1 MWSETIVRY
10 SLIALVA
17 GLIAFVAT
25 PLTLMAARRLR
36 LVDKPGPHKFHIAP
50 VPVLGGIAI
59 WAAIIGSLLIFGG
72 GREYRELAVIMIGG
86 TLIAIVGLV
95 DDRVDL
101 GPRGKIFGQIIAMLV
116 VAIGGVS
123 VNIFDTEWLNIGLTV
138 LWGVC
143 VINAIN
149 LQDNMDGL
157 AAGTSAVAAAA
168 FLLLAVLNG
177 QILVASLAS
186 ALLGACL
193 GFLFY
198 NYQPAVSFMGDTGSM
213 LLGITLAVLG
223 IKLTFPDISHSQTWM
238 VPVLVLG
245 VPLFDTVL
253 VVVSRVRRG
262 KLWWQ
267 GGVDHTSHRLVKLG
281 LSHRRTIVALYIATG
296 ILGLM
301 SAVIVYIAS
310 PMVSWILA
318 GATVLLSIVM
328 IYALEL
334 LWDSVR
340 ENRLDADIKVTAIG
354 GGEEFLSILEAVTI
368 LARTVS
374 VILTPVTK
382 DNRAVSTDPKWNEV
396 GIRRLQDYAICIAEH
411 PGSVRSILNSN
422 KTEFTDSLR
431 ERAALMNAALR
442 LRGAILV
449 NLPGLVGDNKS
460 AAASIE
466 VLSDIRETELVVIG
480 GNLHE
485 NIIPTLVLPEV
496 YRALTR
502 AKCPRVLIHSDP
514 EKALETLQAVGIT
527 DVVTHAIA
535 PQDMHGP
542 WHAVKDLHD
551 SRQIAA
557 VLHSIWLNRNRINI
571 LPHPLGVGIHG

>member
-1 MWSETIVRY
+1 MWSETVVRY

-25 PLTLMAARRLR
+25 PLTLMAARRFR
-36 LVDKPGPHKFHIAP
+36 LIDKPGPHKFHIAP
-50 VPVLGGIAI
+50 VPILGGIAI

-72 GREYRELAVIMIGG
+72 GREYRELAAIVIGG
-86 TLIAIVGLV
+86 TLIAIIGLV
-95 DDRVDL
+95 DDRVGL
-101 GPRGKIFGQIIAMLV
+101 GPPGKILGQIIAMLLI
-116 VAIGGVS
+116 AIGGVS
-123 VNIFDTEWLNIGLTV
+123 VNMFDTAWLNIGLTV
-138 LWGVC
+138 LWGVS

-157 AAGTSAVAAAA
+157 AAGISTVAAAA

-223 IKLTFPDISHSQTWM
+223 VKLTFPDIPQSQTWM

-245 VPLFDTVL
+245 VPVFDTAL
-253 VVVSRVRRG
+253 VVVSRIRRG
-262 KLWWQ
+262 KPWWQ

-296 ILGLM
+296 ILGLI
-301 SAVIVYIAS
+301 SVVIVYIAS

-318 GATVLLSIVM
+318 GTTMFLGIVM

-340 ENRLDADIKVTAIG
+340 ENRLDADIKVSAIG
-354 GGEEFLSILEAVTI
+354 GGEEFLSILKAVTI

-374 VILTPVTK
+374 VILTPVAEDDRK
-382 DNRAVSTDPKWNEV
+382 VNTDHQWHEV

-411 PGSVRSILNSN
+411 PGSVRSILNYSEIESMGN
-422 KTEFTDSLR
+422 LR

-442 LRGAILV
+442 LRGEILV
-449 NLPGLVGDNKS
+449 NLPGSMGDNKS
-460 AAASIE
+460 AAASVE
-466 VLSDIRETELVVIG
+466 VLNDIRQTELVVIG

-485 NIIPTLVLPEV
+485 NIIPTLILPEV
-496 YRALTR
+496 HRALTR
-502 AKCPRVLIHSDP
+502 VKCPRVLIHYDP
-514 EKALETLQAVGIT
+514 EKALETLQLVGIT

-535 PQDMHGP
+535 PQDIHGP
-542 WHAVKDLHD
+542 WHVVKDLHD
-551 SRQIAA
+551 SKQVAE
-557 VLHSIWLNRNRINI
+557 VLHAIWLNRNRINI
-571 LPHPLGVGIHG
+571 LPQSLGIGIHG

>member
-1 MWSETIVRY
+1 MWSESVVRY

-25 PLTLMAARRLR
+25 PLTLMAAHRLR
-36 LVDKPGPHKFHIAP
+36 LIDKPGPNKFHIAP

-72 GREYRELAVIMIGG
+72 GREYRELAAIVIGG
-86 TLIAIVGLV
+86 TLIAVVGLV
-95 DDRVDL
+95 DDRVGL
-101 GPRGKIFGQIIAMLV
+101 GPRGKIYGQIIAMLL
-116 VAIGGVS
+116 VAIGGVN
-123 VNIFDTEWLNIGLTV
+123 VNMFDAEWLNIGLTV
-138 LWGVC
+138 LWGVS

-157 AAGTSAVAAAA
+157 AAGISAVAAAA

-213 LLGITLAVLG
+213 LLGITLAILG
-223 IKLTFPDISHSQTWM
+223 IKLTFPGVSQSQTWM

-245 VPLFDTVL
+245 VPVFDTVL

-262 KLWWQ
+262 KPWWQ

-301 SAVIVYIAS
+301 SAVIIYIAS

-318 GATVLLSIVM
+318 GATMFVGIVM

-340 ENRLDADIKVTAIG
+340 GDRLDADIKVSAIG

-374 VILTPVTK
+374 VILTPVSK
-382 DNRAVSTDPKWNEV
+382 DNKTIDTDPHWNELDS
-396 GIRRLQDYAICIAEH
+396 RRLQDYAICIAEH
-411 PGSVRSILNSN
+411 PGSVRSMLNYDE
-422 KTEFTDSLR
+422 TEFSGNLR

-442 LRGAILV
+442 LRGEILV
-449 NLPGLVGDNKS
+449 NLPGSVGDNKS
-460 AAASIE
+460 AVASSE
-466 VLSDIRETELVVIG
+466 VLNDIREAELIVVG
-480 GNLHE
+480 GDLHE

-496 YRALTR
+496 YRALMR
-502 AKCPRVLIHSDP
+502 VKCPRVLIHSDP
-514 EKALETLQAVGIT
+514 EKALETLQVMGIV

-535 PQDMHGP
+535 PQDIHGP
-542 WHAVKDLHD
+542 WHAVEDLCD
-551 SRQIAA
+551 SRQLAE
-557 VLHSIWLNRNRINI
+557 VLHSIWLDRNRINI
-571 LPHPLGVGIHG
+571 LPLPLGIGIHG